1 MKTTRERRTTTP
13 DAGAATHGETT
24 MHDTGTTT
32 RGRGMPARFAASWRR
47 VRALLVK
54 EMRQLLRDPRTQRII
69 FVAPLLQLVLFS
81 YAATTDVHD
90 VATFLVDHDRTPASR
105 ALVDALTASGYF
117 RIVGRF
123 DRPADLAAALDRGRA
138 TIGVEIPRG
147 FARDLAAGRGARVQ
161 ILVDGT
167 NSNTETVAQGY
178 ATRIV
183 REFGAREAMRARGGS
198 GISPQDAA
206 AMAFPAGSAM
216 HTSGGGTGGLAEAP
230 AAAGIVEHIAAGRV
244 ELRARAWFNPELTSR
259 AYNVPAVIGAILMLT
274 CLLLTALAV
283 VRERELGTL
292 DQLTVT
298 PISPGELILGK
309 TIPVAAIAVIDLVLI
324 AALAV
329 LWFEVPLRGSP
340 LTLLVASS
348 VFILASLG
356 LGLLIS
362 TVSRTQQ
369 EAFMAMFLIFL
380 PTIVL
385 SGFMYPIHSMPAFFR
400 TLTLLNPMRHFLEI
414 VRAIFLEGAG
424 LAEIAPQLTVI
435 AAMAAAALGFATRR
449 FPRTLR

>member
-1 MKTTRERRTTTP
+1 PAGAPLLRLHLRHREHAGRAPGRDAHRPGPLLRRGHTRHLPEGRRARRALGPGRVDGPLRGRRADARGGRVPETDREMKTTRERRTTTP

-167 NSNTETVAQGY
+167 NSNTGTVAQGY

-230 AAAGIVEHIAAGRV
+230 AAAGIVEHIAAGR
-244 ELRARAWFNPELTSR
+244 
-259 AYNVPAVIGAILMLT
+259 
-274 CLLLTALAV
+274 
-283 VRERELGTL
+283 
-292 DQLTVT
+292 
-298 PISPGELILGK
+298 
-309 TIPVAAIAVIDLVLI
+309 
-324 AALAV
+324 
-329 LWFEVPLRGSP
+329 
-340 LTLLVASS
+340 
-348 VFILASLG
+348 
-356 LGLLIS
+356 
-362 TVSRTQQ
+362 
-369 EAFMAMFLIFL
+369 
-380 PTIVL
+380 
-385 SGFMYPIHSMPAFFR
+385 
-400 TLTLLNPMRHFLEI
+400 
-414 VRAIFLEGAG
+414 
-424 LAEIAPQLTVI
+424 
-435 AAMAAAALGFATRR
+435 
-449 FPRTLR
+449 